1 MRSSSL
7 LLLSFLASVAAVRGA
22 SDFRVCAFNLHHF
35 GDSKTKKSAV
45 MHTLTRI
52 IARCDVCLLQEVRD
66 SKATALPQLLTG
78 LNSYDTEHKYDAVA
92 SVRLGRS
99 ESYQEQ
105 YVFVYRTDT
114 VTVTGQYQYPDD
126 RPGDVDAFSREPFV
140 VRFKAPKTVIK
151 EFVLIPQ
158 HTTPVN
164 TTRELDALYDVLQHM
179 KKLWK
184 TQNVMLLGDF
194 NADCGYLAKKNR
206 KYVRLITD
214 TELVWLIEDKTDT
227 TVRSTTSCTYDRIVV
242 HGETFVREIVPLSA
256 KPFNFQ
262 TEYRLTEEQAL
273 EVSDHYPV
281 EVLLKIFLINVF
293 SGNTLTCHPGT
304 EYQIRDKCCPLC
316 PPGKSVIK
324 DCTELRSTSCLPC
337 VNGTSFT
344 THPNGLRECF
354 PCASCSSGSG
364 LKISLCTTTSDTV
377 CEPLEGFYCTDQTGS
392 RCVGAQRHKRC
403 KPGQYIRHKVLGYD
417 SSPCDVLQV
426 VKGHAHDGLHGAV
439 SCLTLSSGSEAWE
452 ALSPASS

>member
-1 MRSSSL
+1 MTEPASGFTTEEAVRNKQTVETPEPASCLLQHCTMRWSSL
-7 LLLSFLASVAAVRGA
+7 LLLSFLSGVMVVRGG

-35 GDSKTKKSAV
+35 GDSKSKKSTV

-66 SKATALPQLLTG
+66 SKENALPKLLTR

-92 SVRLGRS
+92 SERLGRS

-114 VTVTGQYQYPDD
+114 VSLTDQYQYPDD

-158 HTTPVN
+158 HTSPVN
-164 TTRELDALYDVLQHM
+164 TTKELDALYDVLQHV
-179 KKLWK
+179 KKMWK
-184 TQNVMLLGDF
+184 TENVMLLGDF

-206 KYVRLITD
+206 KNVRLITD
-214 TELVWLIEDKTDT
+214 TDLVWLIKDKTDT

-242 HGETFVREIVPLSA
+242 HGAAFTREIVPLSA
-256 KPFNFQ
+256 KPYNFQ

-281 EVLLKIFLINVF
+281 EVLLK
-293 SGNTLTCHPGT
+293 
-304 EYQIRDKCCPLC
+304 
-316 PPGKSVIK
+316 
-324 DCTELRSTSCLPC
+324 
-337 VNGTSFT
+337 
-344 THPNGLRECF
+344 
-354 PCASCSSGSG
+354 
-364 LKISLCTTTSDTV
+364 
-377 CEPLEGFYCTDQTGS
+377 
-392 RCVGAQRHKRC
+392 
-403 KPGQYIRHKVLGYD
+403 
-417 SSPCDVLQV
+417 V
-426 VKGHAHDGLHGAV
+426 VKSRFPFNDATSLTSTKFLSLFVLSHLV
-439 SCLTLSSGSEAWE
+439 SQVFT
-452 ALSPASS
+452 